1 MPTLHKRISHRQKDV
16 DEYTIKQAERG
27 STIDFDYVTRVFD
40 LPERGTWDEVRAVTD
55 VGWFCYSEEKL
66 SADDHLDR
74 VARAGFQFDK
84 GFVTDD
90 RTWSEPSWVR
100 DLYKRMADK

>member
-1 MPTLHKRISHRQKDV
+1 MNAPLKRQAGFPT
-16 DEYTIKQAERG
+16 EYVLDYAKLG
-27 STIDFDYVTRVFD
+27 STAYMDCMSTPFD
-40 LPERGTWDEVRAVTD
+40 PSERGTWDEVRAVTD
-55 VGWFCYSEEKL
+55 VGWFCYSEERL

-90 RTWSEPSWVR
+90 RTWSEPCWVR
-100 DLYKRMADK
+100 DLWKRMKK

>member
-1 MPTLHKRISHRQKDV
+1 MGRLRKPLDPRVNEYMIKR
-16 DEYTIKQAERG
+16 AERG
-27 STIDFDYVTRVFD
+27 STFDLEFMTRVFD
-40 LPERGTWDEVRAVTD
+40 PSERGTWDEIRAVTD

-74 VARAGFQFDK
+74 VARAGFQLER

-90 RTWSEPSWVR
+90 RTWSESLWVIQ
-100 DLYKRMADK
+100 LYERMKK

>member
-1 MPTLHKRISHRQKDV
+1 MSRLRKPIDPRINEYMIKR
-16 DEYTIKQAERG
+16 AERG
-27 STIDFDYVTRVFD
+27 SAFDLEFMTRVFE
-40 LPERGTWDEVRAVTD
+40 PSERGTWDEVRAVTD

-74 VARAGFQFDK
+74 VARAGFQLER

-90 RTWSEPSWVR
+90 RTWSESLWVIQ
-100 DLYKRMADK
+100 LYERMKK

>member
-1 MPTLHKRISHRQKDV
+1 MNAPLKR
-16 DEYTIKQAERG
+16 QAEFPIEYHVRTAKRG
-27 STIDFDYVTRVFD
+27 MSIDLESATKVFD
-40 LPERGTWDEVRAVTD
+40 PPERGTWDDVRAITD

-74 VARAGFQFDK
+74 VARAGFQFEK

-90 RTWSEPSWVR
+90 RTWSESYWVIE
-100 DLYKRMADK
+100 LWKRMKK

>member
-1 MPTLHKRISHRQKDV
+1 MGPLRKPINNKP
-16 DEYTIKQAERG
+16 DEYTIKRAEVG
-27 STIDFDYVTRVFD
+27 SPVHMDYMSTPFD
-40 LPERGTWDEVRAVTD
+40 PSERGTWDDVRAITD

-74 VARAGFQFDK
+74 VARAGFQFEK

-90 RTWSEPSWVR
+90 RTWSESYWVIE
-100 DLYKRMADK
+100 LWKRMKT